1 MKIICSFEVHK
12 HLINVEL
19 IEYKGLIF
27 NNLNYEC
34 FYLRKISNKLFNQT
48 FNSQS
53 IPLICKSIL
62 KETLTPRTQ
71 RLVSAKAKN
80 YYWLQST
87 IYEIALPS
95 PVTHQKGENCIVG
108 IYWEGTILS
117 SKQKSGRTVLV
128 RSLRE
133 KER

>member
-1 MKIICSFEVHK
+1 M
-12 HLINVEL
+12 NVLLEKNIQEIL
-19 IEYKGLIF
+19 QLDI
-27 NNLNYEC
+27 
-34 FYLRKISNKLFNQT
+34 Q
-48 FNSQS
+48 
-53 IPLICKSIL
+53 IPFIGKSIL

-117 SKQKSGRTVLV
+117 SK
-128 RSLRE
+128 
-133 KER
+133 